1 MNPKGR
7 RSVAVGAVLL
17 VALTAG
23 FGAWA
28 YFKVDQRTP
37 LRDVAVTASAVAA
50 PSAGLDDD
58 IVRFAAHA
66 PQLAM
71 IQTQVLRS
79 SPVPLTESLSARV
92 AYDEDVTARIG
103 VSITGRIVALRAS
116 VGDVVKAGQVL
127 AEIDSPDYGSA
138 DADLRKAAADE
149 LRKRLVV
156 ERARVLA
163 PGEAMAAKDVD
174 LAEADYVQA
183 RAETARAEQ
192 RIRNLNPSHLPVH
205 GQRIGLASPF
215 DGVVTERTA
224 SPALEVGPTLTAP
237 LFVVTDPRRLSLL
250 IDLPERLLSRVQMG
264 SRVAVTTDAYPK
276 TRFEARIVQLG
287 QVVDP
292 NSRRVVVRARVFNPE
307 RQLLPEMFV
316 RAALL
321 KEVGTGVQVPNG
333 ALVNRGVHDF
343 VFVEV
348 SEGQFRREQVELTTR
363 GSDFSFVGAGLQDGD
378 RVVTAGALLLDS
390 EVATRVG
397 GNGK

>member
-1 MNPKGR
+1 MNQKGR
-7 RSVAVGAVLL
+7 RRVAVGAVLL
-17 VALTAG
+17 VTITAG
-23 FGAWA
+23 FGVWA
-28 YFKVDQRTP
+28 YLKNDRRTP
-37 LRDVAVTASAVAA
+37 IGDVAITTPPAATQTA
-50 PSAGLDDD
+50 GNNDD

-71 IQTQVLRS
+71 LQTQVLRS
-79 SPVPLTESLSARV
+79 SPVPLTEPLSARV

-138 DADLRKAAADE
+138 AADLRKAAADE

-192 RIRNLNPSHLPVH
+192 RIRNLNPSRLPVH
-205 GQRIGLASPF
+205 GQRIGLASPL

-224 SPALEVGPTLTAP
+224 TPALEVGPTLTAP

-250 IDLPERLLSRVQMG
+250 IDLPERLLSRVQLG
-264 SRVAVTTDAYPK
+264 SKVAVTTDAYPK

-292 NSRRVVVRARVFNPE
+292 NSRRVVLRARVFNPE

-321 KEVGTGVQVPNG
+321 KEVGTGVEVPNG

-343 VFVEV
+343 VFVQV
-348 SEGQFRREQVELTTR
+348 SEGQFRRQQVDLTTR
-363 GSDFSFVGAGLQDGD
+363 GSDFSFVGAGLRDGD
-378 RVVTAGALLLDS
+378 RVVTAGALLLDA
-390 EVATRVG
+390 EVSARAG